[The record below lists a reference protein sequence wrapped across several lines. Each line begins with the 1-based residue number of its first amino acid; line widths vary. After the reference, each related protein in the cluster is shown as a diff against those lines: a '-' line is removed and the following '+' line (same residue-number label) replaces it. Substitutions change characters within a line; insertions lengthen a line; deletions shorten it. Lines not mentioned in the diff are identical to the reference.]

1 MRGVSL
7 TQGTMR
13 FVCQALE
20 GFGLVGAVAFG
31 LEGLRLSWCGWSRP
45 QALGPDEV
53 QDDKEPNECKQGE
66 LIDTMMRHHGVAP
79 SNMS

>member
-13 FVCQALE
+13 FLRQARE
-20 GFGLVGAVAFG
+20 GFGLIGAGAVG
-31 LEGLRLSWCGWSRP
+31 LEGLRLSWCGWSRHR
-45 QALGPDEV
+45 ALGPGEV
-53 QDDKEPNECKQGE
+53 QDDKEPNKYKQDE
-66 LIDTMMRHHGVAP
+66 LRDKMMRHHGVAP